1 MWLCED
7 KGEFK
12 RPLRVTISPLGI
24 CGSPVCGCRLSTQLS
39 QPAIISMVKDE
50 EPLREIDRDHGM
62 LLIVQG
68 FFDQPT
74 SAAGIS
80 KTKVKQ
86 AVKQLEVS

>member
-1 MWLCED
+1 M
-7 KGEFK
+7 
-12 RPLRVTISPLGI
+12 I
-24 CGSPVCGCRLSTQLS
+24 
-39 QPAIISMVKDE
+39 KDE
-50 EPLREIDRDHGM
+50 EPLREIDKDHGM

>member
-1 MWLCED
+1 M
-7 KGEFK
+7 
-12 RPLRVTISPLGI
+12 I
-24 CGSPVCGCRLSTQLS
+24 
-39 QPAIISMVKDE
+39 KDE
-50 EPLREIDRDHGM
+50 EPLREIDKDHGM

-86 AVKQLEVS
+86 AVKPRGIQDETQQHDDVNRV